1 MDSSFPSEKGFSHNQ
16 EWVTAEALTFVRG
29 ASPWFLYMNPT
40 APHSPGIKEA
50 LDLDLTATPKGT
62 LASTPNAG
70 ATPTRADLWS
80 RATTARDCPRECP
93 KKVALAAG
101 ALWVDDAVGVMLDE
115 LKTLGSLDQ
124 TMVIFSMDHGMNGK
138 GALWEQGTRIATF
151 VRFPPAFS
159 AGSVISGAVSN
170 IDVRRTRTPKVHN
183 RSLCWS
189 LILAHS
195 PCAVRPDALRTRGPR
210 RRLPRP
216 LRLRRAEPRDCSR

>member
-1 MDSSFPSEKGFSHNQ
+1 
-16 EWVTAEALTFVRG
+16 
-29 ASPWFLYMNPT
+29 
-40 APHSPGIKEA
+40 
-50 LDLDLTATPKGT
+50 
-62 LASTPNAG
+62 
-70 ATPTRADLWS
+70 
-80 RATTARDCPRECP
+80 
-93 KKVALAAG
+93 
-101 ALWVDDAVGVMLDE
+101 MLDE

-170 IDVRRTRTPKVHN
+170 IDVRRTCTPKVHN

-189 LILAHS
+189 LILARS